1 MIQKFSKSMFCV
13 AAALLMFN
21 TCTQDN
27 GTSPYDCSKTK
38 AVILL
43 KSSNKSVISDVAIK
57 DTVGDSIYCGF
68 YSNLIMN
75 IDSVEIRKVSAS
87 DNTGDIIFTFKNIQS
102 LKNSDT
108 IWNSLV
114 LSDTGTITITGTAF
128 LNCNKQ
134 LSATATVTILSRPT
148 NNQPK
153 LIVTSQVSMHPGE
166 TCTLMVAASDIDTFQ
181 VLTFSTVKAPATS
194 SFNLQSRIF
203 MWQAPTDFVG
213 TDSVVFKVQDN
224 GYPPLSD
231 QKTVYLNVQASSV
244 NNKPVLA
251 VKGVRNINPGDS
263 CILKL
268 KATDPDSL
276 QTVTIS
282 MLSGPKGSVLKD
294 SIFTWVAPETF
305 TGKDSAIFIAKDNG
319 LPPKSDTVMVYISV
333 SSNIPLPSRPDSLK
347 IVSRT
352 SGLVTL
358 QWHYSSAADF
368 YTLFRAS
375 SSHTTTFKAIDT
387 VYDTLCKDS
396 VGTLNC
402 KYYIKAYNNSGESPS
417 SDTVVSLYSN
427 QPPKWQYDTI
437 NEVFAVGQTLTLTL
451 SNMCSDPN
459 GYPITY
465 SLVSGKPTG
474 DTIKAGVY
482 SFTPAAS
489 DTGVSW
495 PRIVAKNSAGLT
507 DTVTLHL
514 TVTAVDRQAPYLKLF
529 SPATDSTIVET
540 NKQTVKVI
548 CKDPSGVAS
557 VKCSMGTDTFSLS
570 NTDSIYSATVT
581 GLKSTGMNE
590 ILFIATDAS
599 VNANKDTLKVH
610 IKYTPL
616 VTDSVGPV
624 ITLVTPAK
632 DSATT
637 NSSSYTFKV
646 MCKDPSGVASL
657 KCSMGTDTFS
667 VSNTDSIYSATV
679 SGLKSTGM
687 NEILFIAIDSSV
699 TANRDTLKVHIKY
712 TPLLTDSVGP
722 DITMV
727 TPAKDSTSTNSSSYA
742 VKLTCTDTSGVLSV
756 NGVLGTTAFTGVR
769 GTGNNWTI
777 TVNGLTANVFNTI
790 IFTATDSSLRAN
802 KTMDTLY
809 IKYDPTMLDSIAPT
823 IVQKSG
829 PASGSFISDPLVTI
843 VDTIYDPSGVDS
855 VYWKLNNGSVKLLT
869 KANGKYSLTDSV
881 KREKLDTIVVIAI
894 DSSTRRNRDTQ
905 IVILNYIIAPKITT
919 QPVSKAVCSG
929 SQAIFSVAATG
940 TSPLSYQ
947 WRTGAASF
955 TDITG
960 ATNPACTLSNVT
972 SAQTILSCVVS
983 NQSTASATSN
993 LCTLT
998 VNQPPT
1004 ISNPLATSICFGNSG
1019 ATMTVTASSGAT
1031 LQWFKGSPVG
1041 THTSLTNNSNYSGV
1055 DAATLT
1061 FNQ

>member
-1 MIQKFSKSMFCV
+1 
-13 AAALLMFN
+13 
-21 TCTQDN
+21 
-27 GTSPYDCSKTK
+27 
-38 AVILL
+38 
-43 KSSNKSVISDVAIK
+43 
-57 DTVGDSIYCGF
+57 
-68 YSNLIMN
+68 
-75 IDSVEIRKVSAS
+75 
-87 DNTGDIIFTFKNIQS
+87 
-102 LKNSDT
+102 
-108 IWNSLV
+108 
-114 LSDTGTITITGTAF
+114 
-128 LNCNKQ
+128 
-134 LSATATVTILSRPT
+134 
-148 NNQPK
+148 
-153 LIVTSQVSMHPGE
+153 MHPGE

-495 PRIVAKNSAGLT
+495 PRIVEKNSAGLT

-590 ILFIATDAS
+590 IFFIATDAS

-616 VTDSVGPV
+616 VTDSVGPA
-624 ITLVTPAK
+624 ITLVTPTK

-637 NSSSYTFKV
+637 NSSSY
-646 MCKDPSGVASL
+646 
-657 KCSMGTDTFS
+657 
-667 VSNTDSIYSATV
+667 
-679 SGLKSTGM
+679 
-687 NEILFIAIDSSV
+687 SV
-699 TANRDTLKVHIKY
+699 T
-712 TPLLTDSVGP
+712 
-722 DITMV
+722 
-727 TPAKDSTSTNSSSYA
+727 
-742 VKLTCTDTSGVLSV
+742 LTCTDASGVLSV

>member
-1 MIQKFSKSMFCV
+1 M
-13 AAALLMFN
+13 N
-21 TCTQDN
+21 E
-27 GTSPYDCSKTK
+27 
-38 AVILL
+38 ILFIAID
-43 KSSNKSVISDVAIK
+43 SSVNANK
-57 DTVGDSIYCGF
+57 DT
-68 YSNLIMN
+68 L
-75 IDSVEIRKVSAS
+75 KVHIKY
-87 DNTGDIIFTFKNIQS
+87 TP
-102 LKNSDT
+102 L
-108 IWNSLV
+108 L
-114 LSDTGTITITGTAF
+114 
-128 LNCNKQ
+128 
-134 LSATATVTILSRPT
+134 
-148 NNQPK
+148 
-153 LIVTSQVSMHPGE
+153 
-166 TCTLMVAASDIDTFQ
+166 
-181 VLTFSTVKAPATS
+181 
-194 SFNLQSRIF
+194 
-203 MWQAPTDFVG
+203 
-213 TDSVVFKVQDN
+213 TDSV
-224 GYPPLSD
+224 G
-231 QKTVYLNVQASSV
+231 
-244 NNKPVLA
+244 PVITL
-251 VKGVRNINPGDS
+251 
-263 CILKL
+263 
-268 KATDPDSL
+268 
-276 QTVTIS
+276 VT
-282 MLSGPKGSVLKD
+282 P
-294 SIFTWVAPETF
+294 A
-305 TGKDSAIFIAKDNG
+305 KDSATTNSLSYAFK
-319 LPPKSDTVMVYISV
+319 VM
-333 SSNIPLPSRPDSLK
+333 
-347 IVSRT
+347 
-352 SGLVTL
+352 
-358 QWHYSSAADF
+358 
-368 YTLFRAS
+368 
-375 SSHTTTFKAIDT
+375 
-387 VYDTLCKDS
+387 
-396 VGTLNC
+396 
-402 KYYIKAYNNSGESPS
+402 
-417 SDTVVSLYSN
+417 
-427 QPPKWQYDTI
+427 
-437 NEVFAVGQTLTLTL
+437 
-451 SNMCSDPN
+451 
-459 GYPITY
+459 
-465 SLVSGKPTG
+465 
-474 DTIKAGVY
+474 
-482 SFTPAAS
+482 
-489 DTGVSW
+489 
-495 PRIVAKNSAGLT
+495 
-507 DTVTLHL
+507 
-514 TVTAVDRQAPYLKLF
+514 
-529 SPATDSTIVET
+529 
-540 NKQTVKVI
+540 
-548 CKDPSGVAS
+548 CKDPSGIAS
-557 VKCSMGTDTFSLS
+557 LKCSMGTDTFSVS

-590 ILFIATDAS
+590 ILFIAIDSS
-599 VNANKDTLKVH
+599 VTANRDTLKVH

-616 VTDSVGPV
+616 LTDSVGPV

-632 DSATT
+632 DSAST
-637 NSSSYTFKV
+637 NSSSYVFKV

-687 NEILFIAIDSSV
+687 NEILFIATDASV
-699 TANRDTLKVHIKY
+699 NANKDTLKVHIKY
-712 TPLLTDSVGP
+712 TPLVTDSVGP
-722 DITMV
+722 TITLV

-1061 FNQ
+1061 FNNGFSSMQDSFYCVATTSGCLSTSTTAYLTVNTTPTITEPTNQSTCPGVSVNLTVSASGGTNFQYQWFSGTSPNGIIISNATSSSFPTSTAGSYYCQVTNSSGCSANSGAASVTVNSPPTISAPYPSSQQECSGWDATFSVTATAGSTFQWYKLDGTNGLALTNGNIYSNVTSTVLHINCQPGVEGSYYCIATNNGCSKQSTNASLTLYPEITITTDLPSEQSWCIAGQLSLTAIAMGGSGTLTKKWGKDGVLLSASNGDYMEYGDGTFINGNIFTIGDHSISCEISDGTCSKKTTTMILHVVSCH